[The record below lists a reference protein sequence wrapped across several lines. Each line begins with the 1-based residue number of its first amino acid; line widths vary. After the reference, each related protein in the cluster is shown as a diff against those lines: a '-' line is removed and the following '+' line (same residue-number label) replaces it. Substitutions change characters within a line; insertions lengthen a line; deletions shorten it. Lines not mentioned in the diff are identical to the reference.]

1 MPESGGARARRSTEK
16 LREYPRH
23 VLSQIF
29 PNRNKMKNSMI
40 RIEKMKRSHRINA
53 RVSLGFFV
61 RETSSGVFGHSGNKT
76 VEQGG
81 GGDAE
86 ESV

>member
-1 MPESGGARARRSTEK
+1 
-16 LREYPRH
+16 
-23 VLSQIF
+23 
-29 PNRNKMKNSMI
+29 MKQ
-40 RIEKMKRSHRINA
+40 SHRINA
-53 RVSLGFFV
+53 RVLLGFFG
-61 RETSSGVFGHSGNKT
+61 RETSSGVFGHSGTKT

>member
-1 MPESGGARARRSTEK
+1 
-16 LREYPRH
+16 
-23 VLSQIF
+23 
-29 PNRNKMKNSMI
+29 MI